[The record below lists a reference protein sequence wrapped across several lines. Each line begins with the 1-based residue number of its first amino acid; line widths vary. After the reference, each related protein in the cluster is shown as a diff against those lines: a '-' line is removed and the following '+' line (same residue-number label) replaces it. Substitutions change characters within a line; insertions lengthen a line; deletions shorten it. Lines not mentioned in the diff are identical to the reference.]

1 MPWLMFCASE
11 ESAQERIVQMYR
23 KGKRFLFVMACLALN
38 AVDAKAV
45 SDMPTEVDDTITAKQ
60 KVLPEVTVTENRHR
74 QAQLSTA
81 PHFVLDHHDML
92 RMGVTDIADALH
104 RLPGI
109 TLRDYGGAGG
119 MKTVSVRGF
128 GSKHTGVSY
137 DGVVLGECQSG
148 EIDLARYTLDNMA
161 AMQLSVGDNEQLFVT
176 ARQASTPALLT
187 IDTSTPAFNA
197 DDYTEKTKVAALL
210 RVGSFGY
217 VSPMVRLE
225 QRLSPRFTLWAV
237 GEYIYAENDYPFR
250 LRNVDVVT
258 TERRT
263 NSRMNQGHGEVNMR
277 WLINDQ
283 SSLSG
288 KLYYYDNDRQLP
300 GIVHYYTSV
309 SREKLRDRNAFGQM
323 LYQRRWLNGFSMK
336 LTAKMNWAAS
346 LYDDGVAASQVQDA
360 DYWQREYYLSAAA
373 LYTPSEH
380 WAFNYSADYTFNN
393 LNSTLPTDTRPLR
406 HAVLQTASARYQT
419 QRLTMTAR
427 LLFSVY
433 NNDEKAPLG
442 NSDEGGAKDMSR
454 LSPSIGFSFELI
466 KGLRLRAHFK
476 DIFRVPTFNENYY
489 FHFGSKTL
497 DPEKTTQWNVGLT
510 YTEGLATTT
519 AAGFSC
525 SVDAYYNQVRDMIV
539 AVPHNMFVWRCINVG
554 KVRAVGLDLT
564 ARWQQPF
571 ADGHLLAAAGNY
583 SLQHVQNR
591 TNPESP
597 YYNNQIAYMP
607 VSVGSLSLS
616 WENPWANLSV
626 HGEGVSNRWTSNE
639 HLDGTRIA
647 GYWEMG
653 VAAWRVLHLGK
664 KGADGRHR
672 NELTLRFDLKNVLDK
687 QYEIVGSYPM
697 PGRSWQFTASWK
709 L

>member
-1 MPWLMFCASE
+1 MP
-11 ESAQERIVQMYR
+11 ESVQ
-23 KGKRFLFVMACLALN
+23 
-38 AVDAKAV
+38 
-45 SDMPTEVDDTITAKQ
+45 DTVVTPVEA
-60 KVLPEVTVTENRHR
+60 LPEVTVTENRHR
-74 QAQLSTA
+74 QAQRSTA
-81 PHFVLDHHDML
+81 PQFVLEQYDML

-128 GSKHTGVSY
+128 GAKHTGVSY

-187 IDTSTPAFNA
+187 IDTSTPAA
-197 DDYTEKTKVAALL
+197 HGSDDDRTTRMAALL

-217 VSPMVRLE
+217 VSPMLRLE
-225 QRLSPRFTLWAV
+225 QRLSPRFSLWAV
-237 GEYIYAENDYPFR
+237 GEYVYAENDYPFR
-250 LRNVDVVT
+250 LRNVSVTT

-277 WLINDQ
+277 WLMNDR
-283 SSLSG
+283 STLTG

-300 GIVHYYTSV
+300 GIVHYYTSA
-309 SREKLRDRNAFGQM
+309 SHEKLRDRNAFAQM
-323 LYQRRWLNGFSMK
+323 HYHTRWPGGLSLR

-346 LYDDGVAASQVQDA
+346 LYDYGVAASQVQDA

-373 LYTPSEH
+373 LYHASEQ
-380 WAFNYSADYTFNN
+380 WTFNYAADYTFNN
-393 LNSTLPTDTRPLR
+393 LNSTLPTDTRPRR
-406 HAVLQTASARYQT
+406 HAVLQTAAARYQT
-419 QRLTMTAR
+419 RRLTLTAR

-433 NNDEKAPLG
+433 HNDEKTPG
-442 NSDEGGAKDMSR
+442 NSAESEAGAKDMNR
-454 LSPSIGFSFELI
+454 LSPSVALSYELV

-489 FHFGSKTL
+489 FHYGSKTL
-497 DPEKTTQWNVGLT
+497 NPEKTTQWNVGLT
-510 YTEGLATTT
+510 YTEGFATTMSP
-519 AAGFSC
+519 GFSC
-525 SVDAYYNQVRDMIV
+525 SADAYYNQVRDMIV
-539 AVPHNMFVWRCINVG
+539 AVPYNMFVWRCVNVG
-554 KVRAVGLDLT
+554 KVRALGLDLA
-564 ARWQQPF
+564 ARWQQPV
-571 ADGHLLAAAGNY
+571 AEGHLLAAAGNY
-583 SLQHVQNR
+583 SMQHVQNR

-607 VSVGSLSLS
+607 VSSAGVSVT
-616 WENPWANLSV
+616 WENPWVNISV
-626 HGEGVSNRWTSNE
+626 HGEGVSSRWTNNE

-653 VAAWRVLHLGK
+653 ATAWKSILLGRK
-664 KGADGRHR
+664 AHSAEARHQ
-672 NELTLRFDLKNVLDK
+672 LTLRFDLKNMFDK

-697 PGRSWQFTASWK
+697 PGRSWQFSVSYQ